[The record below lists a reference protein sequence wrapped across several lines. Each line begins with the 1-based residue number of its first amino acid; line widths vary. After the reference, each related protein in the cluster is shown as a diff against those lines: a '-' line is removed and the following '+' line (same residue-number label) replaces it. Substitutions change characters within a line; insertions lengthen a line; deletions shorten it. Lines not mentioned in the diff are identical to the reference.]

1 MSCQELDEIQEHV
14 SYLEMQLVQAKVQ
27 WAQAEEDK
35 DLAEF
40 KAKEL
45 KKALAKG
52 REINMQFAK
61 RMTKLEVCI
70 VMTRELV
77 AGVGTSWMPLRV
89 SRILCRI
96 F

>member
-1 MSCQELDEIQEHV
+1 M
-14 SYLEMQLVQAKVQ
+14 SYLEVQLVQAKVQ

-61 RMTKLEVCI
+61 RMTKLEVFTC
-70 VMTRELV
+70 VR
-77 AGVGTSWMPLRV
+77 PLG
-89 SRILCRI
+89 ILSAPYC
-96 F
+96 